1 VANQRDVLIYY
12 RNHPSIFIWEGGNQK
27 VSRAHAKELRELMDQ
42 YDPHGGRAYAH
53 RRADAITAEFMDVG
67 IGTEG
72 GREIARLPVIEGEY
86 NREESPRRIWD
97 HNSPPNFGYPE
108 AKGQT
113 YQLTSEQYAVNQVG
127 HYVKK
132 LGADNHAGGANWIF
146 SDSTSGGRVGVEVAR
161 TSGEV
166 DGVRLPKE
174 AYYVTAAMF
183 RDDPQV
189 HLIGHWSYPV
199 GTKKTIYVASNG
211 DNVELFLNGQSLG
224 HGKISNR
231 YLFTFADIAFVPGE
245 LKAVASRAGQV
256 IATATEHT
264 VGAPVALRLT
274 PLVGPGGVIADGAD
288 IALFDVEAVDAKGD
302 RVPTFQQKVDFDFT
316 GPGTWR
322 GGYNSGKINSTN
334 HTSLDLEAGINRVAV
349 RAGRTAGKLT
359 LTARSEGL
367 KPASI
372 SVESVAYAGALPT
385 VPAAKLPSQPVR
397 TIGATMTA
405 TTKSSGTMLLGK
417 FIKTLN
423 YTAPNAS
430 IVHVEIDAR
439 DGKNAYVNIDSPFTA
454 LPAALQ
460 GADWVQ
466 ADNRDALYSAVD
478 LIELA
483 VANHATVWIA
493 HDHRLP
499 PPSWLT
505 KQFKPANLTI
515 NVAGQAMDL
524 YRHDVKPNASLTL
537 GANTENTRLTE
548 GNMYLVFVG
557 AADKIP

>member
-1 VANQRDVLIYY
+1 
-12 RNHPSIFIWEGGNQK
+12 
-27 VSRAHAKELRELMDQ
+27 
-42 YDPHGGRAYAH
+42 
-53 RRADAITAEFMDVG
+53 
-67 IGTEG
+67 
-72 GREIARLPVIEGEY
+72 
-86 NREESPRRIWD
+86 
-97 HNSPPNFGYPE
+97 
-108 AKGQT
+108 
-113 YQLTSEQYAVNQVG
+113 
-127 HYVKK
+127 
-132 LGADNHAGGANWIF
+132 
-146 SDSTSGGRVGVEVAR
+146 
-161 TSGEV
+161 
-166 DGVRLPKE
+166 
-174 AYYVTAAMF
+174 
-183 RDDPQV
+183 
-189 HLIGHWSYPV
+189 
-199 GTKKTIYVASNG
+199 
-211 DNVELFLNGQSLG
+211 
-224 HGKISNR
+224 
-231 YLFTFADIAFVPGE
+231 
-245 LKAVASRAGQV
+245 
-256 IATATEHT
+256 
-264 VGAPVALRLT
+264 
-274 PLVGPGGVIADGAD
+274 
-288 IALFDVEAVDAKGD
+288 
-302 RVPTFQQKVDFDFT
+302 
-316 GPGTWR
+316 
-322 GGYNSGKINSTN
+322 
-334 HTSLDLEAGINRVAV
+334 
-349 RAGRTAGKLT
+349 
-359 LTARSEGL
+359 
-367 KPASI
+367 
-372 SVESVAYAGALPT
+372 
-385 VPAAKLPSQPVR
+385 
-397 TIGATMTA
+397 MTA

>member
-1 VANQRDVLIYY
+1 
-12 RNHPSIFIWEGGNQK
+12 
-27 VSRAHAKELRELMDQ
+27 
-42 YDPHGGRAYAH
+42 
-53 RRADAITAEFMDVG
+53 MDVG

-97 HNSPPNFGYPE
+97 HDSPPNFGYPE

-274 PLVGPGGVIADGAD
+274 SLVGPGGVIADGAD
-288 IALFDVEAVDAKGD
+288 VALFDVEAVDAKGD

-316 GPGTWR
+316 GPGIWR